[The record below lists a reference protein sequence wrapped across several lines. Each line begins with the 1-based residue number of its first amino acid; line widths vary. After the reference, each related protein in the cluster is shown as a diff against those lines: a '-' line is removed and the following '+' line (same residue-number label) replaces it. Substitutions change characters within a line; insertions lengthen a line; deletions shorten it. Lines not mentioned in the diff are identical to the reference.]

1 MRDDS
6 RVKQGGSSE
15 DNEMC
20 MGLKYNLKIKSTE
33 FWTLKKYQSRMI
45 AYSLHE
51 QLEIWNCHEV
61 MEKLSAEP
69 FLGQQTTKFG
79 CVELKI
85 FTR

>member
-1 MRDDS
+1 MH
-6 RVKQGGSSE
+6 
-15 DNEMC
+15 
-20 MGLKYNLKIKSTE
+20 GLKIQSENKVNRILDI
-33 FWTLKKYQSRMI
+33 KKYQSRMI

-61 MEKLSAEP
+61 MGKLSAEP